1 MPRLLL
7 LSLLCLNSGCSIF
20 MTQTSDVIPED
31 ALTMKA
37 VYQAHLGQGSLE
49 SNSTNQ
55 DKPASVSDPAS
66 FLAEPDSIQPLFP
79 PVKNP
84 LIQIYV
90 EAHMSAADIPIPSY
104 TTQIPLYRG
113 TYYALP
119 GEPTHD

>member
-1 MPRLLL
+1 MQRLLL
-7 LSLLCLNSGCSIF
+7 LSLICLNSGCSIF

-37 VYQAHLGQGSLE
+37 VYQEHLGVK
-49 SNSTNQ
+49 
-55 DKPASVSDPAS
+55 DKTRSILADPDSVST
-66 FLAEPDSIQPLFP
+66 LAEPDSIKPLFP

-84 LIQIYV
+84 LIQIYI
-90 EAHMSAADIPIPSY
+90 EAHISAADIPIPSY
-104 TTQIPLYRG
+104 TTEIPLYRG